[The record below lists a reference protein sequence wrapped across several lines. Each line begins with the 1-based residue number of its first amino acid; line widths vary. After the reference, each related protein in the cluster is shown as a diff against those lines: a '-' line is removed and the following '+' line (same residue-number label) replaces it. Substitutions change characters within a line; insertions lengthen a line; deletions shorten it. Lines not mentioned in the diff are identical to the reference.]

1 MSQIK
6 TQRMG
11 RILAAGSKGRIDEV
25 LDILAK
31 LNAIH
36 FIEYD
41 GADDGFNLGTPKEES
56 EVVGKRLNKLRSAA
70 SIVNFQGPKSP
81 ISADKV
87 RSELDNSLNEA
98 VEQLLQKSSQLDSL
112 RNSLSSAQEQK
123 EILELLSSLEIDIDL
138 LSGYSSLSSFVGTIS
153 GSIFEIESKIDGG
166 EFSGICSQG
175 KFNGIKVV
183 AIFVRNEYSNHVQ
196 SSLNLSLIHI

>member
-98 VEQLLQKSSQLDSL
+98 VEQLLQ
-112 RNSLSSAQEQK
+112 
-123 EILELLSSLEIDIDL
+123 
-138 LSGYSSLSSFVGTIS
+138 
-153 GSIFEIESKIDGG
+153 
-166 EFSGICSQG
+166 
-175 KFNGIKVV
+175 
-183 AIFVRNEYSNHVQ
+183 
-196 SSLNLSLIHI
+196 LSLIHI